1 MRIGFIGAG
10 RVGFTMGKFLTEHG
24 VSVSGYFS
32 RTPEHAMEAAKFTDT
47 VYFEDVRE
55 LIKNSDA
62 VILTVSDNA
71 IRSVFESISQLPEL
85 TGKIVCHTSG
95 ATSSLVFN
103 CNTCQVYGYSIH
115 PIYAVSDKH
124 KSYMNFSNA
133 FITIE
138 GSPEHLDDVV
148 CVFRETGL
156 KVGVTSPDSKLKYH
170 AASVVV
176 SNLVCGMF
184 SAGVQLLEECGF
196 DEESAVTALTPLF
209 RDNAI
214 GVSEKGVIDQLT
226 GPLER
231 NDTET
236 VRGHLEVLDEDKREL
251 YIAAS
256 KEVIKLAK
264 KKNPDK
270 DYTEMEGLL

>member
-10 RVGFTMGKFLTEHG
+10 RVGFTMGKYLTEHG
-24 VSVSGYFS
+24 CEVSGYFS
-32 RTPEHAMEAAKFTDT
+32 RTPEHAEEAAKFTDT

-71 IRSVFESISQLPEL
+71 IESVFESISQLPEL
-85 TGKIVCHTSG
+85 AGKIVCHTSG

-124 KSYMNFSNA
+124 KSYKNFSNA

-138 GSPEHLDDVV
+138 GSPKYLDDVV
-148 CVFRETGL
+148 GLFRGAGL
-156 KVGVTSPDSKLKYH
+156 NVGVTDPSSKMKYH
-170 AASVVV
+170 SASVVV
-176 SNLVCGMF
+176 SNLVCGLF
-184 SAGVQLLEECGF
+184 GAGIELLKECGF

-214 GVSEKGVIDQLT
+214 GAAEKGPVNQLT

-236 VRGHLEVLDEDKREL
+236 VRGHLEVLDGNKKDL
-251 YIAAS
+251 YITAS
-256 KEVIKLAK
+256 KEVLKLAK
-264 KKNPDK
+264 KKNPDR